1 LSSHNEIMDFDLLVG
16 QAAPF
21 LGFGEVVQDSTE
33 DEREFHKNADQVRQ
47 QIRDTFG
54 AKLDNSSTTPK
65 ELDDI
70 AQELWETGWN
80 PQVGNLALFTRDLGL
95 LLAEA
100 TLDLLGG
107 RLICRSTTNLIH
119 WSIFWASQRVEA
131 FPFHKALKCLTH
143 SEGETMT
150 YFVRGLGH
158 QLEERGLLKPGMK
171 ERLPEARFPP
181 KSE

>member
-33 DEREFHKNADQVRQ
+33 HERELHKNADQVRK
-47 QIRDTFG
+47 QIRNTFG

-70 AQELWETGWN
+70 AQELWETGWD
-80 PQVGNLALFTRDLGL
+80 PRVGNVALFTRDFGL
-95 LLAEA
+95 LLTEA
-100 TLDLLGG
+100 TMDLLGG
-107 RLICRSTTNLIH
+107 RMVCRSTTNLIH
-119 WSIFWASQRVEA
+119 WSIFWANQRVEA
-131 FPFHKALKCLTH
+131 FPFHKALKCLTY

-150 YFVRGLGH
+150 YFVRGLAS
-158 QLEERGLLKPGMK
+158 QLEERGPLKPDVR
-171 ERLPEARFPP
+171 ERLPKARFPP